1 MNETTAA
8 LTLLLG
14 VLVVAALASRTVAIV
29 ASLSAFLGFNFFF
42 LPPVGTFAISK
53 RDDAIAL
60 FALLSVALIG
70 SHLSE
75 QAKRRVQQALTLAR
89 ERDEADLARR
99 GAEAKSALVASLSHD
114 LKTPLTALTVAT
126 GNLGDATLTASEHAE
141 QMQVVKDELRRLNRL
156 FDNIVDLAGVER
168 DAMRAEREWVPAA
181 EIIEAAEHRAAKAVA
196 GRAIEVEDTT
206 GAQLVQLDPRLTSA
220 ALAHVVENAAAYSPQ
235 NTPITVR
242 ARLISDRLIVDVRDR
257 GPGLPPGELERVFE
271 RGYRGAT
278 AASNPFGSGMGLT
291 IARGL
296 LAVEGGRLAA
306 SNHPDGGAVFT
317 LDVPVAVRRP
327 PDGEPEPA

>member
-14 VLVVAALASRTVAIV
+14 VLVVAALASRTVAIA
-29 ASLSAFLGFNFFF
+29 ASIAAFLGFNFFF
-42 LPPVGTFAISK
+42 LPPVGTLAISK
-53 RDDAIAL
+53 RDDVIAL

-75 QAKRRVQQALTLAR
+75 QAKRRVQQTLALAR

-99 GAEAKSALVASLSHD
+99 GAEARSALVASLSHD

-126 GNLGDATLTASEHAE
+126 GNLGDATLTAPEHAE

-156 FDNIVDLAGVER
+156 FANIVDLASVER
-168 DAMRAEREWVPAA
+168 DAMRAEREWVPVA
-181 EIIEAAEHRAAKAVA
+181 EIIEAAEHRAAPAVT
-196 GRAIEVEDTT
+196 GRTIEVDDTT
-206 GAQLVQLDPRLTSA
+206 GAVLVQLDPRLTSA
-220 ALAHVVENAAAYSPQ
+220 ALAHVVENASAYSPRH
-235 NTPITVR
+235 TPITVR
-242 ARLISDRLIVDVRDR
+242 ARLASDRLIVDVRDR
-257 GPGLPPGELERVFE
+257 GPGLPPGDFERVFE

-278 AASNPFGSGMGLT
+278 APSNPFGSGMGLT

-296 LAVEGGRLAA
+296 LAIEGGRVSA

-317 LDVPVAVRRP
+317 LDLPVAVRQP
-327 PDGEPEPA
+327 LESEPQRA

>member
-8 LTLLLG
+8 LTLLLA
-14 VLVVAALASRTVAIV
+14 VLIVAALAPRAVAV
-29 ASLSAFLGFNFFF
+29 GASIAAFLGFNFFF

-53 RDDAIAL
+53 RDDAVAL

-75 QAKRRVQQALTLAR
+75 QARRRVQQALTLAR

-99 GAEAKSALVASLSHD
+99 SAEAQSALVASLSHD

-126 GNLGDATLTASEHAE
+126 GNLGDSTLTASEQAE

-156 FDNIVDLAGVER
+156 FDNIVDLASVER
-168 DAMRAEREWVPAA
+168 DAMRAEREWVPVA
-181 EIIEAAEHRAAKAVA
+181 EIVQAAEHRAAAALADRTIDVDDA
-196 GRAIEVEDTT
+196 T

-220 ALAHVVENAAAYSPQ
+220 ALAHVVENAAVYSPRG
-235 NTPITVR
+235 TPITVL
-242 ARLISDRLIVDVRDR
+242 ARLLSDRLIVDVRDR
-257 GPGLPPGELERVFE
+257 GPGLPAGDLERVFE
-271 RGYRGAT
+271 RGYRSST
-278 AASNPFGSGMGLT
+278 SRSNPFGSGMGLA

-296 LAVEGGRLAA
+296 LAIEGGRLSA

-317 LDVPVAVRRP
+317 LDLPVAVRQ
-327 PDGEPEPA
+327 PAEADTERA